1 MSDIFLSFSL
11 SDVELIKEQGKLKNR
26 SWQSLSFDDVESSS
40 SPRIVVG
47 LFSEA
52 SVLFELSDKT
62 CIISQSRPQV
72 ITEILLLGDCWVVQ
86 RFCSPSSFPW
96 QYLPSGRHSR
106 FPVHCPVD
114 QSLEMSAFHSNVV
127 LSITYWTYMTAHD
140 RTLAQQFWAAKC
152 QIFTV
157 CDGRHP
163 FTGMVWFTI
172 YPLSSC

>member
-62 CIISQSRPQV
+62 CIILQSRSQV
-72 ITEILLLGDCWVVQ
+72 ITEILLLGDC
-86 RFCSPSSFPW
+86 
-96 QYLPSGRHSR
+96 
-106 FPVHCPVD
+106 
-114 QSLEMSAFHSNVV
+114 
-127 LSITYWTYMTAHD
+127 
-140 RTLAQQFWAAKC
+140 
-152 QIFTV
+152 
-157 CDGRHP
+157 
-163 FTGMVWFTI
+163 
-172 YPLSSC
+172 